1 MSATAAWILIALAL
15 IAVGIVGYLLGRRS
29 SPGRQHLESLE
40 ADLERQRHELSE
52 YRQSVNAHFEKTA
65 SLFTN
70 MAGSYRDLY
79 DHLSESY
86 GRLADAPAQR
96 MLPDRP
102 GALLEG
108 KPGDSSSASVSTSRS
123 EAEPEARAALRPS
136 PQDQHDDSDDQM
148 MGDSPHIPK
157 DVDYEEP
164 PQEPLKAHRDTTDT
178 DKANEL
184 NEQQQNAAQEPT
196 DKPQSPDKP
205 ERDRS

>member
-1 MSATAAWILIALAL
+1 MSATAAWTLIALAL

-29 SPGRQHLESLE
+29 SPRRQHIESLE
-40 ADLERQRHELSE
+40 ADLERQRQELSD

-108 KPGDSSSASVSTSRS
+108 KPGDGSAAPVSPPKPDS
-123 EAEPEARAALRPS
+123 ETDPAQRPPS
-136 PQDQHDDSDDQM
+136 PRDDNDDSDEQM
-148 MGDSPHIPK
+148 MGDSPHIPNH
-157 DVDYEEP
+157 VDYEEP
-164 PQEPLKAHRDTTDT
+164 PEEPLKARRDTPAT
-178 DKANEL
+178 DKVDPGKEP
-184 NEQQQNAAQEPT
+184 EQDAPDTA
-196 DKPQSPDKP
+196 QSPDKP
-205 ERDRS
+205 DRDRKQS

>member
-108 KPGDSSSASVSTSRS
+108 KPGDNAPVSPSTP
-123 EAEPEARAALRPS
+123 EPEVDTAQRPS
-136 PQDQHDDSDDQM
+136 APQDHHNDGDDQM

-164 PQEPLKAHRDTTDT
+164 PQEPLKAHRDTPPT
-178 DKANEL
+178 DKVDEANEQ
-184 NEQQQNAAQEPT
+184 EQSAAQEPS
-196 DKPQSPDKP
+196 DKPQSSDKP

>member
-1 MSATAAWILIALAL
+1 MSATAAWTLIALAL
-15 IAVGIVGYLLGRRS
+15 IAAGIVGYLLGRRS

-40 ADLERQRHELSE
+40 ADLECQRQELSD

-86 GRLADAPAQR
+86 GRLADAPAQS

-108 KPGDSSSASVSTSRS
+108 KPGESSRAPVSPPN
-123 EAEPEARAALRPS
+123 AEPEADMAQSPS
-136 PQDQHDDSDDQM
+136 SQKNDDNDDQM
-148 MGDSPHIPK
+148 MGDTPHIPSH
-157 DVDYEEP
+157 VDYEEP
-164 PQEPLKAHRDTTDT
+164 PQEPLKAHRDTPAT
-178 DKANEL
+178 DKVDQENEP
-184 NEQQQNAAQEPT
+184 EQKTTEEPSG
-196 DKPQSPDKP
+196 KPQSPDKP
-205 ERDRS
+205 

>member
-15 IAVGIVGYLLGRRS
+15 IAAGIVGYLLGRRS

-108 KPGDSSSASVSTSRS
+108 KPGDNSSAPVSPPAPES
-123 EAEPEARAALRPS
+123 EADTAQRSSA
-136 PQDQHDDSDDQM
+136 PQDHHDDSDDQM

-164 PQEPLKAHRDTTDT
+164 LQEPLKAHRDTPAM
-178 DKANEL
+178 DKVDEVN
-184 NEQQQNAAQEPT
+184 QQGQNAAQESL
-196 DKPQSPDKP
+196 DKPQSPP